1 MNRCILKIIVAII
14 LPIAS
19 VAQQQSVGLV
29 LSGGGAK
36 GLSHIGVIRALEE
49 NNIPIDYICGTSMGA
64 VIASLYAIGLS
75 PSEMVD
81 VVTSEDFAAW
91 CSGKQER
98 GLGSLFYRDEVS
110 PKMLTLSFQRK
121 LGKINISYPSSL
133 IDPFPMDLA
142 MMDTYA
148 SPSVAAGYNFANL
161 MVPFFCVSSD
171 VKNKKKVIH
180 TSGDL
185 GSAVRASMTYPFI
198 FKPITIDSTVLFDG
212 GFYDNFPWKGLERIY
227 APDVIIG
234 AKCVSEDSPLNDEDI
249 IGQITNMIVMPTDFN
264 IPSHKGIVVSGR
276 YPYGV
281 MEFDKAVEIIG
292 LGYEN
297 ANNLM
302 DSILHKVERC
312 RPQRELD
319 SMRFVFRQKNKK
331 IEFAPDILLEGNIG
345 EGERKFIT
353 NTIRGK
359 EESPFNFSKLRQG
372 YYRVASSGMFK
383 TLYPSYIPGD
393 DSLFRLKIKASRA
406 PRLGVGFGGNISSAN
421 LNQGYLELS
430 WQHLG
435 ETPYNIL
442 LQGNLGSFY
451 KGAAIKWR
459 YNVGAQSQTYYTAQF
474 VANSFNYKREDI
486 LLKEFYFNG
495 GGAVA
500 LSADGSLQ
508 LRTNAELGKRVYK
521 YGGRTEVSLISPS
534 VALYR
539 NTQNY
544 PLYPTEGMKLDVS
557 ARWIYAVESNKE
569 MLLRDA
575 RHSNFGFRA
584 SYESFVDLGWRIK
597 LGYSAVVSIKED
609 MKLAGYAP
617 ALLNMPSFA
626 PFPNAST
633 KLLKGYRANS
643 YAGIGISPVICV
655 LKTLFLHTNVSYF
668 QPYRQIYE
676 TEGGAY
682 GYTKRF
688 PRGAFMANAA
698 LVWQLP
704 IGPVSLSLS
713 YYERGEQYKWY
724 PQLDIGF
731 LLFKKRMT
739 E

>member
-1 MNRCILKIIVAII
+1 MSRYILKIMVAII
-14 LPIAS
+14 LPIAA
-19 VAQQQSVGLV
+19 VAQQQRVGLV

-49 NNIPIDYICGTSMGA
+49 NNVPIDYICGTSMGA

-75 PSEMVD
+75 PSEMED
-81 VVTSEDFAAW
+81 IVTSEDFAAW
-91 CSGKQER
+91 CSGKQEK
-98 GLGSLFYRDEVS
+98 GLGSLFYKDEVS
-110 PKMLTLSFQRK
+110 PKMVTLLFHRK
-121 LGKINISYPSSL
+121 QGKINISFPSS
-133 IDPFPMDLA
+133 IVEPFPMDLA

-148 SPSVAAGYNFANL
+148 SPSVAAGYNFSNL

-171 VKNKKKVIH
+171 VKNKRKVIH
-180 TSGDL
+180 TTGDL
-185 GSAVRASMTYPFI
+185 GSAVRASMTYPFV

-212 GFYDNFPWKGLERIY
+212 GFYDNFPWKELARLY
-227 APDVIIG
+227 SPDVIIG
-234 AKCVSEDSPLNDEDI
+234 AKCVSEDAPLDDEDV
-249 IGQITNMIVMPTDFN
+249 IGQITNMIVHPTDFN
-264 IPSHKGIVVSGR
+264 IPPDKGMVVSGR

-281 MEFDKAVEIIG
+281 MEFEKGREIIG
-292 LGYEN
+292 LGYAN
-297 ANNLM
+297 ANNMM
-302 DSILHKVERC
+302 DSILHKVERR

-319 SMRFVFRQKNKK
+319 SMRFVFRQKNRK
-331 IEFAPDILLEGNIG
+331 IEFAPDILFEGNIG
-345 EGERKFIT
+345 EGEMEFIK
-353 NTIRGK
+353 NTIMEGG
-359 EESPFNFSKLRQG
+359 ESPFNFAKLRQG
-372 YYRVASSGMFK
+372 YYRVASTGMFK

-393 DSLFRLKIKASRA
+393 DSLFTLKIKASRA

-435 ETPYNIL
+435 KTPYKIMF
-442 LQGNLGSFY
+442 QGNLGSFY
-451 KGAAIKWR
+451 KGAAVKWR
-459 YNVGAQSQTYYTAQF
+459 YNVGAHPQVYYTARV
-474 VANSFNYKREDI
+474 VANSSNYKREDI
-486 LLKEFYFNG
+486 LQKEFYFNG

-500 LSADGSLQ
+500 LSPDGSLQ
-508 LRTNAELGKRVYK
+508 LGANASLGKGIYE
-521 YGGRTEVSLISPS
+521 YGERTAIFLVSPS
-534 VALYR
+534 VALSR

-544 PLYPTEGMKLDVS
+544 PLYPTEGVKMDIV
-557 ARWIYAVESNKE
+557 ARWTYAVESNGN
-569 MLLRDA
+569 LLLEDV
-575 RHSNFGFRA
+575 RHNNLGFRA
-584 SYESFVDLGWRIK
+584 SYESFADIGRRLK
-597 LGYSAVVSIKED
+597 LGYSAVISLKED
-609 MKLAGYAP
+609 MGLAGYVP
-617 ALLNMPSFA
+617 ALLSMPSFA

-688 PRGAFMANAA
+688 PKGAFLANAA

-713 YYERGEQYKWY
+713 YYERGEQHKWY

-731 LLFKKRMT
+731 LLFKNRMT